1 MIPPPGADLVPGAPP
16 VGEGRL
22 RHRALLNMC
31 YRAGTGSTRTS
42 TRQALTWCC
51 FVLLLQQ
58 KPVGNAAK
66 PRPSC
71 SSRSSIPAGVEGGST
86 SGKPP
91 PTSRGF
97 FGPITDDDST
107 TQQQY
112 SLTPSL
118 PSAEGALCGRLL
130 WQFSLDVG
138 RCAGRLRPYLES

>member
-1 MIPPPGADLVPGAPP
+1 MCITRPHLYDGLHMYMLITAIYKNSPPIQCCTTKN
-16 VGEGRL
+16 RFT
-22 RHRALLNMC
+22 RA
-31 YRAGTGSTRTS
+31 S

-51 FVLLLQQ
+51 FVMLLQQ

-112 SLTPSL
+112 SLSPSL
-118 PSAEGALCGRLL
+118 PSAEGTLCGRLL

-138 RCAGRLRPYLES
+138 RCAGRVRPYLES